1 MRIKIVRMAIEL
13 CVRFKSKIT
22 ENTLLMMIASYEEI
36 LSKLY
41 LSKGET
47 AVSDFG
53 RQGAS
58 PPPPPKPAP
67 PEHELRRCI
76 FNARTTTTERFYPPY
91 SSPLIRNL
99 IQELSLTDLL
109 FFDIVVDSVVRT
121 TIKRATRS

>member
-1 MRIKIVRMAIEL
+1 MASIKMVLMMKAFFLLCLFAFPETQARTLPEL
-13 CVRFKSKIT
+13 RVRFKGKIT

-53 RQGAS
+53 RRGAS

-67 PEHELRRCI
+67 PQHGLVASVENEGLDL
-76 FNARTTTTERFYPPY
+76 FY
-91 SSPLIRNL
+91 SS
-99 IQELSLTDLL
+99 S
-109 FFDIVVDSVVRT
+109 
-121 TIKRATRS
+121 